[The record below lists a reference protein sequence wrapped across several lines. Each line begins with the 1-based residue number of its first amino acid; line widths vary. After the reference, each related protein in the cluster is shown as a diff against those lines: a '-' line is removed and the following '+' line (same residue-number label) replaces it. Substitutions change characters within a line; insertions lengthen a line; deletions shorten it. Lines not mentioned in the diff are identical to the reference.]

1 MLLLS
6 SYGTRYLS
14 KKARNGLT
22 PMEEL
27 VKRAKRDDVNS
38 FSFYHLVHNSDGL
51 YPKRLSVLVNANP
64 DSVH

>member
-27 VKRAKRDDVNS
+27 VKRAKQDDVNS
-38 FSFYHLVHNSDGL
+38 FSFHRLVCNSDCL
-51 YPKRLSVLVNANP
+51 YPKGLSVLVKANP